1 MSQPVKIQGYI
12 SFPRQKLSDSEK
24 TDHWYKKNIDFAEH
38 LLTSDVN
45 LRSNFKNK
53 KVNYNLRANVISS
66 KDFAEYRHVCG
77 VIRGLTHAEQL
88 VKDLVQKM
96 EYSDE

>member
-1 MSQPVKIQGYI
+1 MNHQALAYLLKEID
-12 SFPRQKLSDSEK
+12 KLREDQSVFL
-24 TDHWYKKNIDFAEH
+24 NGGGA
-38 LLTSDVN
+38 
-45 LRSNFKNK
+45 
-53 KVNYNLRANVISS
+53 

-88 VKDLVQKM
+88 VKDLAKKL

>member
-1 MSQPVKIQGYI
+1 MSEQ
-12 SFPRQKLSDSEK
+12 
-24 TDHWYKKNIDFAEH
+24 A
-38 LLTSDVN
+38 
-45 LRSNFKNK
+45 LRHVAKEFDK
-53 KVNYNLRANVISS
+53 LRADQITFLAGGGA

>member
-1 MSQPVKIQGYI
+1 MDKVLAHLIAEI
-12 SFPRQKLSDSEK
+12 DKLRGDQA
-24 TDHWYKKNIDFAEH
+24 TFLIGGGA
-38 LLTSDVN
+38 
-45 LRSNFKNK
+45 
-53 KVNYNLRANVISS
+53 

>member
-1 MSQPVKIQGYI
+1 MDKNATTYI
-12 SFPRQKLSDSEK
+12 LREIDKLR
-24 TDHWYKKNIDFAEH
+24 TDQAIFLSGGGA
-38 LLTSDVN
+38 
-45 LRSNFKNK
+45 
-53 KVNYNLRANVISS
+53 

-96 EYSDE
+96 EYSDD

>member
-1 MSQPVKIQGYI
+1 MNPDKVLNYLAQEI
-12 SFPRQKLSDSEK
+12 QKLRNDQAVFL
-24 TDHWYKKNIDFAEH
+24 NGGGA
-38 LLTSDVN
+38 
-45 LRSNFKNK
+45 
-53 KVNYNLRANVISS
+53 

-77 VIRGLTHAEQL
+77 VILGLTHAETI

>member
-1 MSQPVKIQGYI
+1 MSQQAFSYLAKEID
-12 SFPRQKLSDSEK
+12 KLRGDQV
-24 TDHWYKKNIDFAEH
+24 TFLAGGG
-38 LLTSDVN
+38 
-45 LRSNFKNK
+45 
-53 KVNYNLRANVISS
+53 A

-88 VKDLVQKM
+88 VKDLVQKL

>member
-1 MSQPVKIQGYI
+1 MSNQTFGYLASEI
-12 SFPRQKLSDSEK
+12 DKLRRDQV
-24 TDHWYKKNIDFAEH
+24 TFLAGGG
-38 LLTSDVN
+38 
-45 LRSNFKNK
+45 
-53 KVNYNLRANVISS
+53 A

-96 EYSDE
+96 EYSEE